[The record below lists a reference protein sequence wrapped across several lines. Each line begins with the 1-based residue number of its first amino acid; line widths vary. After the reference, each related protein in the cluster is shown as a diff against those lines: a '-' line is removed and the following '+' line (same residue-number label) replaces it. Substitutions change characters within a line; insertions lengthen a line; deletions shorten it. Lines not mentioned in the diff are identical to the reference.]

1 MFENVLH
8 ARWTKIIFS
17 EIFSRFIC
25 DSSWSISHECLSVCL
40 SVSVSVCLCA
50 FVCVCVQ
57 VITQVVTV
65 NTSHMVYTHTHTHTT
80 PVAPSLPQLHRSP
93 TSIPSPNPSSPDR
106 PCPHQTLPFPPT
118 PARPNI
124 RRRRRRAISAART
137 RDDAINHVTDR
148 ILAQLSRRVSQ

>member
-65 NTSHMVYTHTHTHTT
+65 NTSHMVYTHTHTHTHDSGGAVIT
-80 PVAPSLPQLHRSP
+80 T
-93 TSIPSPNPSSPDR
+93 TSS
-106 PCPHQTLPFPPT
+106 
-118 PARPNI
+118 
-124 RRRRRRAISAART
+124 
-137 RDDAINHVTDR
+137 VTDLHSVTQS
-148 ILAQLSRRVSQ
+148 IVS